1 MLLFIPTP
9 PDNDLLTTLG
19 RIAALVLIIY
29 VFLFAVLFFVASLML
44 LYGNAWLREKIG
56 LLHQLRL
63 IVQNVDTAMHS
74 PSSETLP
81 ATLETDNRLGQALQA
96 IHMAQSVQVVEKAKN
111 TQKQVESIEKRVE
124 PVADRI
130 AEGVIEFR
138 ARTVMAQGMLKAF
151 FLPGLI
157 KLKPRGPL
165 LLPEAPTA
173 DRSLANEVPVG
184 GSSLPDVSSNVVV
197 TQLNAHDEIVRS
209 TIMRGPDQLQSE
221 GTEQSDNAPGH

>member
-19 RIAALVLIIY
+19 RIAALVLVIY
-29 VFLFAVLFFVASLML
+29 VFLFALLFFVGSLLL

-56 LLHQLRL
+56 LLQQLRS
-63 IVQNVDTAMHS
+63 IIENIDTAIHS

-96 IHMAQSVQVVEKAKN
+96 IHMAQSVQVVEIAKN
-111 TQKQVESIEKRVE
+111 TQKQVDSIEKKVE

-138 ARTVMAQGMLKAF
+138 ARTVMVQGMLKAF

-157 KLKPRGPL
+157 KLKPHSPL
-165 LLPEAPTA
+165 LLPEAIET
-173 DRSLANEVPVG
+173 DSSVTTEVPAV

-197 TQLNAHDEIVRS
+197 TQLDPSGENVHPTVIRETNR
-209 TIMRGPDQLQSE
+209 LESE
-221 GTEQSDNAPGH
+221 GTERSNNAPGH

>member
-1 MLLFIPTP
+1 MLLFILA
-9 PDNDLLTTLG
+9 DDDLLTTLG
-19 RIAALVLIIY
+19 RIAALVLVIY
-29 VFLFAVLFFVASLML
+29 VFLFAVLFFVGSLLL

-56 LLHQLRL
+56 LLHQLRS
-63 IVQNVDTAMHS
+63 IIENIDTAIHS

-96 IHMAQSVQVVEKAKN
+96 IHMAQSVQVVEIAKN
-111 TQKQVESIEKRVE
+111 TQKQVDSIEKRVE

-138 ARTVMAQGMLKAF
+138 ARTVMVQGMLKAF

-157 KLKPRGPL
+157 KLKPHSPL
-165 LLPEAPTA
+165 LLPEAIETY
-173 DRSLANEVPVG
+173 SSVTTEVPAV

-197 TQLNAHDEIVRS
+197 TQLNSPGKGANPTV
-209 TIMRGPDQLQSE
+209 MRGPEALESE
-221 GTEQSDNAPGH
+221 GTERSNNAPGH